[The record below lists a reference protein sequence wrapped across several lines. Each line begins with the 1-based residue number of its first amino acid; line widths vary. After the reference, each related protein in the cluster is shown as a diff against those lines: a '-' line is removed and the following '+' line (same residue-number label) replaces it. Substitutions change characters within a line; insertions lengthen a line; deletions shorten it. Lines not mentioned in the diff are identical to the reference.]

1 MLAIIKTGGKQ
12 YKVSPGDKLEI
23 EKIEGNEG
31 DIIKFS
37 EVLLVEKDEKVEIGA
52 PFVKGAVVEAK
63 IIKQAKGDKITIIKY
78 KPKKRYQ
85 KKMGHRQ
92 LLTEIEITEIKN

>member
-12 YKVSPGDKLEI
+12 YKVSVGDKLEI

-37 EVLLVEKDEKVEIGA
+37 EVLLIERDSKVEIGK
-52 PFVKGAVVEAK
+52 PLVKGAVVEAK
-63 IIKQAKGDKITIIKY
+63 VVKQAKGDKISIIKY

>member
-1 MLAIIKTGGKQ
+1 MLAVIKTGGKQ

-23 EKIEGNEG
+23 EKIEGKEG

-37 EVLLVEKDEKVEIGA
+37 EVLLVEKDEKVEIGN
-52 PFVKGAVVEAK
+52 PFVKDAVVEAK
-63 IIKQAKGDKITIIKY
+63 VIKQAKGDKITIIKY

-92 LLTEIEITEIKN
+92 LLTEIEIIEIKN